1 MKRVGMVINIKP
13 EKIEEY
19 KKLHAETWPE
29 VLDALRRNGVSNYS
43 IFLKDHTLFGYLE
56 YHGDD
61 YEASMARIA
70 EDEATQRWWKL
81 TDPCQEPWPTR
92 AEGEWWATM
101 EEVFHMD

>member
-1 MKRVGMVINIKP
+1 MKRVGMVINIRP
-13 EKIEEY
+13 EKIAEY
-19 KKLHAETWPE
+19 RTLHADVWPD
-29 VLDALRRNGVSNYS
+29 VLAAMQRHHIRNYS
-43 IFLKDHTLFGYLE
+43 IYIKDHTLFGYLE

-61 YEASMARIA
+61 FAADMKQIG

-92 AEGEWWATM
+92 APGEWWAMM